1 MTRSFRVFFE
11 TAHGKSK
18 SDGLGGVVKSYMLAA
33 VVADD
38 AKIRNCQEMLDFCVK
53 ELAQVDRDV
62 EFGPMENRH
71 FYKITIEEVKK
82 YRKDH
87 PIKKC
92 YHLPQTLKIHQV
104 SNKTRDPKQLQFCYL
119 EQKKNL

>member
-1 MTRSFRVFFE
+1 MFFE

-53 ELAQVDRDV
+53 ELTQVDRCRVGTDG
-62 EFGPMENRH
+62 ES
-71 FYKITIEEVKK
+71 
-82 YRKDH
+82 
-87 PIKKC
+87 
-92 YHLPQTLKIHQV
+92 TLLRND
-104 SNKTRDPKQLQFCYL
+104 SR
-119 EQKKNL
+119 